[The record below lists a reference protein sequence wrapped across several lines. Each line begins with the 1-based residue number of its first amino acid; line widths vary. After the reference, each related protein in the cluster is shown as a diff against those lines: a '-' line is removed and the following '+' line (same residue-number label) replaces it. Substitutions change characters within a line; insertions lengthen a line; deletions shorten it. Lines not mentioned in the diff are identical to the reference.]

1 MIVSFK
7 SFLIYLYHFLL
18 WKTFENEKD
27 EICAFISKQIL
38 CYEARNR
45 FIGFVRTSLRWFL
58 LEWSYST
65 WRLSHFCYTC

>member
-45 FIGFVRTSLRWFL
+45 FIGFVRTSLR
-58 LEWSYST
+58 
-65 WRLSHFCYTC
+65 

>member
-18 WKTFENEKD
+18 WKIFESEKD
-27 EICAFISKQIL
+27 EICAFISEQIL

-45 FIGFVRTSLRWFL
+45 FIGFVHTSLR
-58 LEWSYST
+58 
-65 WRLSHFCYTC
+65 